1 VKKLSK
7 KLSACD
13 APFPL
18 TSTDIEAYSHLQK
31 IFTGRCIFSISKCGK
46 KWLSKTAR
54 IKDLAALLRPE
65 GRFRGPGESK
75 PPAGFAAFDRSKAE
89 KILFL
94 VEKPIINPKG
104 KMVWKP

>member
-1 VKKLSK
+1 MEVKTVRKGGVKGLPRLVS
-7 KLSACD
+7 
-13 APFPL
+13 
-18 TSTDIEAYSHLQK
+18 
-31 IFTGRCIFSISKCGK
+31 FSGGQPPETGK
-46 KWLSKTAR
+46 K
-54 IKDLAALLRPE
+54 DPQRPASPRS